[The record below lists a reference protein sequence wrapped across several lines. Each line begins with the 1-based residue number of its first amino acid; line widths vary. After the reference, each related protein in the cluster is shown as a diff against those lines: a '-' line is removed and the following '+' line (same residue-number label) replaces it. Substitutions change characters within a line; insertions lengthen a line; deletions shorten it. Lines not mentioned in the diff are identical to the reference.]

1 MSDQNNWN
9 RLDEILYRADAGLV
23 VYVYRVDKRGRR
35 QAPYLLRTYPY
46 PGLLDT
52 LRDQHGGGDF
62 SILIRDGNTMVLSGT
77 FGIEGIRN
85 RPQKWSW

>member
-1 MSDQNNWN
+1 MSDENNWN

-52 LRDQHGGGDF
+52 LRDKYGGGDF

-85 RPQKWSW
+85 RPQMRPW

>member
-1 MSDQNNWN
+1 MSDVKNWN
-9 RLDEILYRADAGLV
+9 RLHEILYRADDGLT

-35 QAPYLLRTYPY
+35 QGKYLLRTYPY

-52 LRDQHGGGDF
+52 LRDKYGGGDF

-77 FGIEGIRN
+77 FGIEGTRN

>member
-1 MSDQNNWN
+1 MSDVKNWN
-9 RLDEILYRADAGLV
+9 RLDEILYRADDGLT

-35 QAPYLLRTYPY
+35 QGSYLLRTHPY

-52 LRDQHGGGDF
+52 LRDQYGGGDF

-77 FGIEGIRN
+77 FGIEGDRN

>member
-1 MSDQNNWN
+1 MSDIKKWN
-9 RLDEILYRADAGLV
+9 RLDEILYRADAGLL
-23 VYVYRVDKRGRR
+23 VYVYRVNKRGRR
-35 QAPYLLRTYPY
+35 QGSYLLRTYPY

-52 LRDQHGGGDF
+52 LRDKYGGGDF

-85 RPQKWSW
+85 RPQMRPW